1 MLKKERL
8 VRFDWAIKHILR
20 DKANFDILEGF
31 LSAVLRE
38 EVSVIQILESESDRQ
53 QEHLKYNRVD
63 ILIKDSQGR
72 HLIIEVQNQYES
84 DYLSTTLKTSLH
96 RLLFGASRV
105 IIDTLKLGEPYRQIA
120 KVISISILYFNL
132 GSGDDYVYYGST
144 KFLGLHTKHPL
155 QLRKREQSN
164 AHFYLREVDEE
175 KEIFPEYY
183 LIQVERFEN
192 VINSSLD
199 EWIYMLKNEKVR
211 DDFTARNI
219 DQAKKKLSVLRMGE
233 KERKRYESYLM
244 SLASERDIM
253 ESAHQ
258 EGLAEGLKKGLEE
271 GRKEGLEEG
280 RKEGLEEGLHKGLEE
295 GRKEGLEEGKKKGRL
310 ETARKMLAKGYT
322 PGEIAEVTG
331 LTVEDILDFIG
342 DK

>member
-1 MLKKERL
+1 
-8 VRFDWAIKHILR
+8 
-20 DKANFDILEGF
+20 
-31 LSAVLRE
+31 
-38 EVSVIQILESESDRQ
+38 
-53 QEHLKYNRVD
+53 
-63 ILIKDSQGR
+63 
-72 HLIIEVQNQYES
+72 
-84 DYLSTTLKTSLH
+84 
-96 RLLFGASRV
+96 
-105 IIDTLKLGEPYRQIA
+105 
-120 KVISISILYFNL
+120 
-132 GSGDDYVYYGST
+132 
-144 KFLGLHTKHPL
+144 
-155 QLRKREQSN
+155 
-164 AHFYLREVDEE
+164 LREVDEE

-280 RKEGLEEGLHKGLEE
+280 LHKGLEE

-331 LTVEDILDFIG
+331 LAVEDILDFIG